1 MLTQN
6 RLRQVLNYDPE
17 TGVFRFAKGRRKG
30 RVAGTVHDV
39 RGFLKVSIDGRS
51 YLLHRL
57 AWLWMTGVMP
67 RWNVEHIN
75 GDHGDNR
82 WENLREGERSQ
93 KRQYRAPRR
102 ETTTYRGVWKVG
114 TSFEAMVAVQG
125 VTINLGA
132 FDTMDDAAAVVAHL
146 HGKARDR
153 QAEQRR
159 RAS

>member
-17 TGVFRFAKGRRKG
+17 TGVFRFVKGRRKG
-30 RVAGTVHDV
+30 RTAGTVHDT
-39 RGFLKVSIDGRS
+39 RGFLKVSIDGRNH
-51 YLLHRL
+51 LLHRL
-57 AWLWMTGVMP
+57 ACLWMTGTMP

-82 WENLREGERSQ
+82 WANLREGERSQ

-102 ETTTYRGVWKVG
+102 QTTTCTGIWKVG

-132 FDTMDDAAAVVAHL
+132 FETMDKAAAAITL
-146 HGKARDR
+146 LQRRAQER
-153 QAEQRR
+153 QATQRR
-159 RAS
+159 LSA

>member
-30 RVAGTVHDV
+30 QTVGTVHDA
-39 RGFLKVSIDGRS
+39 RGFLKVSIDGQS
-51 YLLHRL
+51 HLLHRL
-57 AWLWMTGVMP
+57 AWLWMTGAMP

-82 WENLREGERSQ
+82 WANLREGERSQ

-102 ETTTYRGVWKVG
+102 EPTASRGVWKVAI
-114 TSFEAMVAVQG
+114 SFEALVAVQG

-132 FDTMDDAAAVVAHL
+132 FETMDEAAAAITRLQHR
-146 HGKARDR
+146 ARGR
-153 QAEQRR
+153 QAAQRLS
-159 RAS
+159 A